1 MLRHRAAQAAAIPA
15 LMFALLAA
23 AACGSSAYA
32 VRAVPRIAAEDVG
45 QPVSRLQEALGAP
58 RKVDTSPT
66 KIVYVWFLAQ
76 APDGA
81 PPGFH
86 GCELEAT
93 VDPRSQRVLGVSLSN
108 IGWTRCGE
116 VQMRIRIAQR

>member
-1 MLRHRAAQAAAIPA
+1 MLRDYAARRAATSLVIVAFTAAAG
-15 LMFALLAA
+15 
-23 AACGSSAYA
+23 CGSSGYA
-32 VRAVPRIAAEDVG
+32 VRAVPRIAAEQVG

-58 RKVDTSPT
+58 RKIDASPN
-66 KIVYVWFLAQ
+66 KMVYVWFLAQ

-93 VDPRSQRVLGVSLSN
+93 VDPGSQRVLGVSLSD

-116 VQMRIRIAQR
+116 VQLKIRIARR